1 MIVDAMDIRLE
12 KSDIKKMFSEKTPL
26 MSKVI
31 QLNTRIKGT
40 KLQYIE
46 YKVITYDV
54 FVKIK
59 GKNMFKPDIHKN
71 TIIMLVN
78 TYTGFSES
86 IETIPST
93 NRINVPRKYIRKSL
107 VEEKHMLNGVKD
119 EILKFLT
126 DRPEK
131 VNKINIQDIKL
142 QDIKS
147 IYKPYWVGYYN
158 DKSIFVEA

>member
-1 MIVDAMDIRLE
+1 MLIDAIDIKLE
-12 KSDIKKMFSEKTPL
+12 RNDIKKMLSDKTPL

-40 KLQYIE
+40 NLQYIE

-54 FVKIK
+54 NIRTKEKSIFRSEIS
-59 GKNMFKPDIHKN
+59 KN
-71 TIIMLVN
+71 TITMLVN

-86 IETIPST
+86 IEIIPAT
-93 NRINVPRKYIRKSL
+93 NRINVAKKYIRNSL
-107 VEEKHMLNGVKD
+107 VEEKYMLEIVKD

-126 DRPEK
+126 KKVEK
-131 VNKINIQDIKL
+131 LNKVIIQDIKVR
-142 QDIKS
+142 DIRS

-158 DKSIFVEA
+158 DKAIFIEA

>member
-1 MIVDAMDIRLE
+1 MLVDAIDIKLE
-12 KSDIKKMFSEKTPL
+12 KNDMKRMISDKIPL

-54 FVKIK
+54 IVKIK
-59 GKNMFKPDIHKN
+59 GKNIFKPDVHKN

-78 TYTGFSES
+78 TYTGLSES
-86 IETIPST
+86 IESIPLT
-93 NRINVPRKYIRKSL
+93 KRINVPRKCIKKSSI
-107 VEEKHMLNGVKD
+107 EEKYILEGVKN

-126 DRPEK
+126 NNIDK

-142 QDIKS
+142 KDIKS

-158 DKSIFVEA
+158 DKSIFIEA

>member
-1 MIVDAMDIRLE
+1 MLVDAIDIKLE
-12 KSDIKKMFSEKTPL
+12 KNDMKRMISEKTPL

-46 YKVITYDV
+46 YKVITYDIL
-54 FVKIK
+54 VKIK
-59 GKNMFKPDIHKN
+59 GKNIFKPDIHTN

-86 IETIPST
+86 IESIPVT
-93 NRINVPRKYIRKSL
+93 TKINVPKKNIKNSTIEDRC
-107 VEEKHMLNGVKD
+107 MLEGVKD

-126 DRPEK
+126 S
-131 VNKINIQDIKL
+131 NKERMSKISIQDIKVK
-142 QDIKS
+142 DIKS
-147 IYKPYWVGYYN
+147 IYKPYWVGYFN
-158 DKSIFVEA
+158 DKSIFIEA